1 MEMEERKYGVYICL
15 GCGIAEAV
23 KFEGLEKAA
32 RKNGKIPHIKS
43 HPILCSPE
51 GLEFLKGD
59 MAAEGINCAVICA
72 CSPRVKYEEFDIPG
86 ALIERINIREL
97 VAWTHE
103 PMAEETQ
110 LLAED
115 YVVMGCA
122 KIKKSDLPAGV
133 PVEIERAILVIG
145 GGVTGLTAAL
155 EAANLGQQVVLVE
168 KEAELGGLG
177 AGLFQQTPRSYPY
190 QELEVPVVFSKIKE
204 VLTNPKIKVLTK
216 SEVVMI
222 DGQPGLYDV
231 TIKTDGKE
239 DIYKIGAVILAAGA
253 KPYDATKLGHLGYGK
268 SDDVVTNWELEK
280 IAADGRILRPSNGK
294 PAEKVVFIQC
304 AGSVDPDHLPYCSA
318 FCCGTSLKQAKYVR
332 TMNPDALAYIIYKNM
347 RTLGQNELFY
357 KHAQN
362 DPGILLTKGDVTGV
376 EVADDGS
383 LAVIAENTLLGEKIK
398 LEADL
403 VVLATGLVPATLDHP
418 VLNLNYRQGPGLPDL
433 ELFQGFADSNFIC
446 FQYETRRTGIYA
458 AGAVRQPMDM
468 ATAMEDAA
476 GAALKAYQCLEHT
489 AKGIA
494 VHPRAWDQ
502 TFPDPFMQRCT
513 ACKRCTEECPFGA
526 IEEDEKGTPFYKI
539 NRCRR
544 CGTCMGACPERIVS
558 FKDFSVDIVGSMVKA
573 MDVPEEGTR
582 IVAFVCEND
591 AYPAIDAAALNRLQ
605 LHPAVRFIP
614 VRCLGSFNLVWIAD
628 ALSRGIDGILIMGCK
643 YGDDYQCHFAKG
655 SELANYRMG
664 KLQET
669 LDRLALESERAQF
682 IEVAIN
688 DFDKLPKL
696 IEDFVVR
703 VEEIGP
709 NPYKEF

>member
-1 MEMEERKYGVYICL
+1 MEERKYGVYICQ
-15 GCGIAEAV
+15 GCGIGEAL
-23 KFEGLEKAA
+23 KLEGLEKVA
-32 RKNGKIPHIKS
+32 RKGGKIPYTKS

-51 GLEFLKGD
+51 GLEFLKSD

-72 CSPRVKYEEFDIPG
+72 CSPRVKYEEFDLPG
-86 ALIERINIREL
+86 CLVERVNLREL
-97 VAWTHE
+97 VVWTHE
-103 PMAEETQ
+103 PQAEETQ

-115 YVVMGCA
+115 YLIMGCA
-122 KIKKSDLPAGV
+122 KIKKADIPEGV

-155 EAANLGQQVVLVE
+155 EAAALGQQVVLVE

-177 AGLFQQTPRSYPY
+177 AGLFQQTPRTYPY

-204 VLTNPKIKVLTK
+204 ALTNPKIKVLTK
-216 SEVVMI
+216 SEVVLI

-280 IAADGRILRPSNGK
+280 IAADGKILRPSNGK

-332 TMNPDALAYIIYKNM
+332 TMNPDSLAYIIYKNM

-403 VVLATGLVPATLDHP
+403 VVLATGLVPATVAGP
-418 VLNLNYRQGPGLPDL
+418 VLNLSYRQGPGLPDL
-433 ELFQGFADSNFIC
+433 DLFQGFADSNFIC

-489 AKGIA
+489 EKGIA

-558 FKDFSVDIVGSMVKA
+558 FKDFSVDIVGSMIKA

-591 AYPAIDAAALNRLQ
+591 AYPAIDAAALNKLP

-682 IEVAIN
+682 MEVAIS
-688 DFDKLPKL
+688 DFDKLPKM
-696 IEDFVVR
+696 IDDFVAR
-703 VEEIGP
+703 VDEIGP

>member
-1 MEMEERKYGVYICL
+1 MEMEDRKYGVYICQ
-15 GCGIAEAV
+15 GCGIPDAI
-23 KFEGLEKAA
+23 KLEGLEKAA
-32 RKNGKIPHIKS
+32 RKGGKIPHIKN

-51 GLEFLKGD
+51 GLEFLKND
-59 MAAEGINCAVICA
+59 VAAEGINCVVIAA

-86 ALIERINIREL
+86 CLIDRVNIREL
-97 VAWTHE
+97 VAWTQE
-103 PMAEETQ
+103 PQAEETQ

-115 YVVMGCA
+115 YLLMGCA
-122 KIKKSDLPAGV
+122 RVKKADIPVGV
-133 PVEIERAILVIG
+133 PVEVERAILVIG

-155 EAANLGQQVVLVE
+155 EAANLGQNVVLVE

-177 AGLFQQTPRSYPY
+177 AGLYQQTPRSYPY
-190 QELEVPVVFSKIKE
+190 QDLEIPVVFTKIKE
-204 VLTNPKIKVLTK
+204 ALSNPKIKVLTS
-216 SEVVMI
+216 SEVVLI
-222 DGQPGLYDV
+222 DGQPGVYDV
-231 TIKTDGKE
+231 TIKTNGKE
-239 DIYKIGAVILAAGA
+239 DVYKIGSVVLAAGA
-253 KPYDATKLGHLGYGK
+253 KPYDATKLGHLGYGL

-280 IAADGRILRPSNGK
+280 MAAEGKILRPSNGK
-294 PAEKVVFIQC
+294 PAQKVVFIQC
-304 AGSVDPDHLPYCSA
+304 AGSRDPEHLHYCSA
-318 FCCGTSLKQAKYVR
+318 FCCNTSLKQAKYVR
-332 TMNPDALAYIIYKNM
+332 QMNPDALSYIIYKDM
-347 RTLGQNELFY
+347 RTPGQYELFY

-362 DPGILLTKGDVTGV
+362 DPGILLTKGDITGV
-376 EVADDGS
+376 NVADDGS
-383 LAVIAENTLLGEKIK
+383 LAVIAENTLLGDKIK

-403 VVLATGLVPATLDHP
+403 VVLATGLVPATLDNP
-418 VLNLNYRQGPGLPDL
+418 VINLSYRQGPGLPDL
-433 ELFQGFADSNFIC
+433 DLYQGFADSNFIC

-476 GAALKAYQCLEHT
+476 GAALKAYQCLDH
-489 AKGIA
+489 AARGIS

-513 ACKRCTEECPFGA
+513 SCKRCTEECPFGA

-558 FKDFSVDIVGSMVKA
+558 FKDFSVDIVGSMIKA
-573 MDVPEEGTR
+573 MDVPDEGIR

-591 AYPAIDAAALNRLQ
+591 AYPAIDAAALNKLRLS
-605 LHPAVRFIP
+605 PFIRFIP

-628 ALSRGIDGILIMGCK
+628 ALSRGIDGVLMLGCK
-643 YGDDYQCHFAKG
+643 FGDDYQCHFAKG
-655 SELANYRMG
+655 SELAKERMG

-682 IEVAIN
+682 MEVAIS
-688 DFDKLPKL
+688 DFDRLPKL
-696 IEDFVVR
+696 FDDFVAR
-703 VEEIGP
+703 IDEIGP